1 MGYRGMDKFLT
12 HITAILLILLLSIFK
27 LQVIELSNKK
37 LKFNSF
43 PYQIRELV
51 YSMVYIQK
59 KKPK

>member
-12 HITAILLILLLSIFK
+12 HITAILLILHLSIFK
-27 LQVIELSNKK
+27 LQVIELSY
-37 LKFNSF
+37 KFNSF

>member
-1 MGYRGMDKFLT
+1 MDKFLT
-12 HITAILLILLLSIFK
+12 HITAILLILHLSIFK